1 MTSRERVLKALNHEE
16 PDRVPKDL
24 GATNA
29 TGINWATYDRLLKL
43 LGLREE
49 IEIIDVIQGL
59 ARVSPAVKQRL
70 GIDTYGLWPRG
81 SSKAVKEKGYTPEG
95 GEFFIDEWGFYWLK
109 PKGGLYFDVW
119 KNPLRDIDP
128 RTFELDSYDWPDP
141 SDLARLDGLRE
152 EAQKTRAE
160 TEFAIVLG
168 ETLDFFLFCCWL
180 RGFDNFMMDLYLN
193 PDFARQLLERVNHIQ
208 MLRVENTLRN
218 VGDLVD
224 VVGVIGDDWGMQDRL
239 YVSQDL
245 FNGVF
250 RAGIENMVTMIRKY
264 TDAPIFAHSCGAI
277 DPLIPDFIKIGFN
290 VLNPI
295 QTSAKGM
302 SDTAELKRK
311 YGHQLTFWG
320 GGVDTQRVLNRGSLA
335 DIEQEVQERIADLA
349 PGGGFVFCPVHNIQA
364 DVPPENIVHAYEL
377 VERWGRYPIA
387 PADGRKGRPPVHP
400 SGSRERG

>member
-1 MTSRERVLKALNHEE
+1 MTARERVLKALNHEE
-16 PDRVPKDL
+16 PDRIPKDL
-24 GATNA
+24 GATNV
-29 TGINWATYDRLLKL
+29 TGINCIAYDKLLKF

-49 IEIIDVIQGL
+49 IEIVDAIQGL

-81 SSKAVKEKGYTPEG
+81 SLRAIKEKGNTPEG
-95 GEFFIDEWGFYWLK
+95 DEFFIDEWGFYWLK
-109 PKGGLYFDVW
+109 PKGSLYFDVW

-128 RTFELDSYDWPDP
+128 RTFDLDSYDWPDP
-141 SDLARLDGLRE
+141 GDIARLDGLRE
-152 EAQKTRAE
+152 EAQRTRAE
-160 TEFAIVLG
+160 TDLAIVLG

-193 PDFARQLLERVNHIQ
+193 PDFARQLLARVNQIQ
-208 MLRVENTLRN
+208 MVRVENMLRN

-239 YVSQDL
+239 YVSQGL
-245 FNGVF
+245 FQEVF
-250 RAGIENMVTMIRKY
+250 RPGIEDMVTMIRKY

-277 DPLIPDFIKIGFN
+277 DPLIAQFIEIGFD
-290 VLNPI
+290 VLNPV
-295 QTSAKGM
+295 QTSATGM
-302 SDTAELKRK
+302 SNTAELKRK
-311 YGHQLTFWG
+311 YGHHLTFWG

-335 DIEQEVQERIADLA
+335 DIEQEVHKRIVDLA

-377 VERWGRYPIA
+377 AERWGRYPIA
-387 PADGRKGRPPVHP
+387 LAGERQGNPLLHP
-400 SGSRERG
+400 FGNRERG